1 MRVAAQAA
9 EPFAASRKS
18 SRERNFAA
26 LIPECATPAEF
37 GYEDRQELT
46 LVVGEMAIATVT
58 HSHLGDGD
66 VAAFVILEK
75 RKGTRARSMKALR
88 RNSTAWWQ

>member
-1 MRVAAQAA
+1 MRVAARAA
-9 EPFAASRKS
+9 EPFATRRKS
-18 SRERNFAA
+18 SRERNLGA
-26 LIPECATPAEF
+26 LIPECAAPAEF

-46 LVVGEMAIATVT
+46 LVVEQLGIATAT

-66 VAAFVILEK
+66 VAAFVTFGE

-88 RNSTAWWQ
+88 RNSIAWWH

>member
-9 EPFAASRKS
+9 EPFAARRKS

-26 LIPECATPAEF
+26 LAPECAAPAEF

-46 LVVGEMAIATVT
+46 LVVGELAIATVT

-66 VAAFVILEK
+66 VAAFVTFGETQ
-75 RKGTRARSMKALR
+75 GHARLFYEGPA
-88 RNSTAWWQ
+88 A

>member
-9 EPFAASRKS
+9 EPFAARRKS

-26 LIPECATPAEF
+26 LIPKCATPAEF
-37 GYEDRQELT
+37 GYENRPELT
-46 LVVGEMAIATVT
+46 LVVGDLGIAALT

-66 VAAFVILEK
+66 VAAFVTFGETP
-75 RKGTRARSMKALR
+75 GHARLFYEGPV
-88 RNSTAWWQ
+88 

>member
-1 MRVAAQAA
+1 MRVAAQGA

-46 LVVGEMAIATVT
+46 LVVGERAIATVT

-66 VAAFVILEK
+66 VAAFVTIGETQ
-75 RKGTRARSMKALR
+75 GHARSFNEGPA
-88 RNSTAWWQ
+88 A